1 MKKNQRLMK
10 IGDPDNNSKREKE
23 KKLQTQNK
31 KKKWEKKNGGAE
43 KNGGT
48 QDEIER
54 KCDDGIIIFLFFVR
68 KKFRK
73 LKKIKCGYS
82 VNHSVFLRKNIIN
95 EIKQ

>member
-1 MKKNQRLMK
+1 MK

-31 KKKWEKKNGGAE
+31 KKRMRKEKWRC
-43 KNGGT
+43 
-48 QDEIER
+48 R
-54 KCDDGIIIFLFFVR
+54 KEWYTMRLKEQCDDGIIIFLFFVR

-82 VNHSVFLRKNIIN
+82 VNHSVFYAKHN
-95 EIKQ
+95 K